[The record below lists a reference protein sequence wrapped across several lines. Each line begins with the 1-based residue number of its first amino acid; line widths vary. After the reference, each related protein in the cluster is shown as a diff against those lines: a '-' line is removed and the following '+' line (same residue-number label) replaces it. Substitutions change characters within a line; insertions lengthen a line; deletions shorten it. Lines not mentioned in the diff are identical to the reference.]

1 MRYYLNN
8 TAIMTKSIQ
17 FEKSMEELETLVT
30 SLEAGDLPL
39 EEALKHYEKGIA
51 LARKCQTLLQK
62 AEQKIEQLTRSDVS
76 ESGDA
81 DE

>member
-1 MRYYLNN
+1 
-8 TAIMTKSIQ
+8 MTKSIQ